1 MTLKLSNIEEI
12 KARHERLK
20 SRYTNYRQ
28 RKIIL
33 LIVLIPA
40 IFLLIG
46 LSVASGTAKISFIS
60 VYKAVFA
67 KIFPGF
73 FETSGKIDVIIW
85 QLRLPRIV
93 MGMLTGLALGSS
105 GAVMQVLLRNP
116 LANPYMLGI
125 ASSAAF
131 GASIA
136 IIFNIGLFSGT
147 YLIIGNAFFFS
158 LLASGIILI
167 LSLKQRATPETMLLT
182 GLALL
187 FFFQAMTTIIQYF
200 GESESVKSAIFWSV
214 GDLGKVNWEKISI
227 VAPIVITGVALLVRK
242 SWALNVLNAGDE
254 SAKSLGI
261 NVYSLRIEAMVICSV
276 LVAAVVSFTGTI
288 GFIGLVAP
296 HIVRILI
303 GADNRIL
310 VPASGLVG
318 AVLLTLSDTVART
331 VLSPVILPVG
341 AMTAFLGV
349 PLFIYLIIRRKGE
362 NW

>member
-1 MTLKLSNIEEI
+1 MLSKI
-12 KARHERLK
+12 KAN
-20 SRYTNYRQ
+20 RYFR
-28 RKIIL
+28 
-33 LIVLIPA
+33 PW
-40 IFLLIG
+40 FFLIG
-46 LSVASGTAKISFIS
+46 LSVASGTAKISFID
-60 VYKAVFA
+60 VYRALFA
-67 KIFPGF
+67 KFLPDSID
-73 FETSGKIDVIIW
+73 TSEKIDAIIW
-85 QLRLPRIV
+85 HLRLPRIV

-136 IIFNIGLFSGT
+136 IIFNVGLFSGT

-167 LSLKQRATPETMLLT
+167 LSLKQRATPESMLLT

-200 GESESVKSAIFWSV
+200 GESDSVKSAIFWSV
-214 GDLGKVNWEKISI
+214 GDLGKVNWEKIRI
-227 VAPIVITGVALLVRK
+227 VAPIVISGTTLLFLK
-242 SWALNVLNAGDE
+242 SRALNVLNAGDE

-261 NVYSLRIEAMVICSV
+261 NVYSLRIQIMTICSV
-276 LVAAVVSFTGTI
+276 LVATVVSFTGTI

-296 HIVRILI
+296 HIVRMMI
-303 GADNRIL
+303 GADNRLL

-318 AVLLTLSDTVART
+318 AALLTLSDTVART
-331 VLSPVILPVG
+331 VFSPVILPVG
-341 AMTAFLGV
+341 SMTAFLGV
-349 PLFIYLIIRRKGE
+349 PLFLYLIIRRKRD